1 MSGQLSVVSGQRL
14 TVLSV
19 LFVPCVA
26 WSALFI
32 PQTSQLTLQNEPL
45 AKGEAA
51 YVESETPGYARLYV
65 GGDNGKALRVED
77 AATVHGYSYEY
88 IPRTEV
94 TIIPGAGISYNGATD
109 KYTAETT
116 TGVVYQI
123 TVMVS
128 PEYRIDAL
136 EYTAVAAYND
146 MIDISN
152 GTITHTINGNVATVT
167 MTRED
172 PRGEMSVA
180 GIKVR
185 RVLAGVK
192 DQVND
197 LTKLEFTLLDDLGE
211 YSWRS
216 LRYWAAHLY
225 DGNRGEDWSRY
236 KAKSRANLD
245 GHGLQ
250 LSANNRFAIDVTETQ
265 TVFRAAAHDAIVIK
279 ATGTGAGYD
288 GAFTAY
294 GPRPTATGVDIPFSC
309 DITGFDASQLSVSGC
324 VSIATLEWTGCAA
337 TFDAGVLHV
346 TCSADT
352 RFFKVYYNGAIVDT
366 CEVVVNAPIRLNDA
380 LYLKGEDSVVYR
392 ITVSAG
398 AITATPVN

>member
-1 MSGQLSVVSGQRL
+1 MKSL
-14 TVLSV
+14 
-19 LFVPCVA
+19 LFFVA
-26 WSALFI
+26 VIPFISPAAVFI
-32 PQTSQLTLQNEPL
+32 PQASVRTLHDAPL

-65 GGDNGKALRVED
+65 GGDNGAALRVED
-77 AATVHGYSYEY
+77 SATVHGYEYEY
-88 IPRTEV
+88 IDRTKV
-94 TIIPGAGISYNGATD
+94 TIVAGEGLTYNGGLD
-109 KYTAETT
+109 KYTAATNTT
-116 TGVVYQI
+116 SYVLQ
-123 TVMVS
+123 VMVS
-128 PEYRIDAL
+128 PDIEIETL

-211 YSWRS
+211 YSWRE
-216 LRYWAAHLY
+216 LRYWVAHLY

-236 KAKSRANLD
+236 RAKSRANLD

-265 TVFRAAAHDAIVIK
+265 TVFRAAHHEAIVIK
-279 ATGTGAGYD
+279 ATGTGHGYA
-288 GAFTAY
+288 GAFGPTA
-294 GPRPTATGVDIPFSC
+294 GPTQTATGVDIPFSC
-309 DITGFDASQLSVSGC
+309 DITDFDASELSVSGC

-346 TCSADT
+346 TCTSDT
-352 RFFKVYYNGAIVDT
+352 RFFKVYYKGAVVDT
-366 CEVVVNAPIRLNDA
+366 CEVVVNAPVKLMDA

-398 AITATPVN
+398 TITATPVN

>member
-1 MSGQLSVVSGQRL
+1 MNWAFLLAAV
-14 TVLSV
+14 
-19 LFVPCVA
+19 
-26 WSALFI
+26 FI
-32 PQTSQLTLQNEPL
+32 PQASTRTLHDAPL
-45 AKGEAA
+45 AKGETA

-65 GGDNGKALRVED
+65 GGDNGAALRVED
-77 AATVHGYSYEY
+77 GATVHGYQYEY
-88 IPRTEV
+88 IDRTKV
-94 TIIPGAGISYNGATD
+94 TIVAGEGLTYNGGLD
-109 KYTAETT
+109 KYTAATNTT
-116 TGVVYQI
+116 SYVLQ
-123 TVMVS
+123 VMVS
-128 PEYRIDAL
+128 PDIEIETL

-152 GTITHTINGNVATVT
+152 GTITHTINGNVATIT

-197 LTKLEFTLLDDLGE
+197 LTKLEFTMLDDLGE

-216 LRYWAAHLY
+216 LRYWVAHLY
-225 DGNRGEDWSRY
+225 DYNRGEDWARY
-236 KAKSRANLD
+236 KAKQRANLN
-245 GHGLQ
+245 GNGLQ

-265 TVFRAAAHDAIVIK
+265 TVFRAAAHDAIVVK

-324 VSIATLEWTGCAA
+324 VSIATLEWAA
-337 TFDAGVLHV
+337 CPATLDAGVLHV

-392 ITVSAG
+392 ITVNAG
-398 AITATPVN
+398 VISATPVN